1 MNYYAEIKSGKVSSI
16 LETRSVMVW
25 AEFIAIDSNDTTLLG
40 ASYDDESG
48 EFIRPQAQTHKT
60 KGLNQT
66 EYRGLYTPTETIKL
80 DELEAYINDLTYQVT
95 GGVVGLDDNAALVG
109 FAGATY
115 RQLMRSGFAAF
126 AKSTES
132 GVDMDN
138 QTTVISVNCQD
149 LLGLLDSPTR
159 KDVIKLGVPL

>member
-1 MNYYAEIKSGKVSSI
+1 MYFAEIKNSI
-16 LETRSVMVW
+16 VVALLETKSDLSSDSMI
-25 AEFIAIDSNDTTLLG
+25 EIDGLDSSLTG
-40 ASYDDESG
+40 AAYDENTG
-48 EFIRPQAQTHKT
+48 EFTRVTASTHKT

-95 GGVVGLDDNAALVG
+95 GGEVDLDDNAALVG

-149 LLGLLDSPTR
+149 LLGLLDSPER
-159 KDVIKLGVPL
+159 KDTILLGKPL

>member
-1 MNYYAEIKSGKVSSI
+1 MYFAEIKNSI
-16 LETRSVMVW
+16 VVALLETKSDLSSDSMI
-25 AEFIAIDSNDTTLLG
+25 EIDGLDSSLTG
-40 ASYDDESG
+40 AAYDENTGVFTRVTAS
-48 EFIRPQAQTHKT
+48 THKT

-95 GGVVGLDDNAALVG
+95 GGEVDLDDNAALVG

-149 LLGLLDSPTR
+149 LLGLLDSPER
-159 KDVIKLGVPL
+159 KDIILLGKPL

>member
-1 MNYYAEIKSGKVSSI
+1 MTLRYLAQVMTMNLANLFVRK
-16 LETRSVMVW
+16 
-25 AEFIAIDSNDTTLLG
+25 
-40 ASYDDESG
+40 
-48 EFIRPQAQTHKT
+48 HKLT
-60 KGLNQT
+60 KQKG
-66 EYRGLYTPTETIKL
+66 
-80 DELEAYINDLTYQVT
+80 LTYQVT

-149 LLGLLDSPTR
+149 LLGLLDSPER
-159 KDVIKLGVPL
+159 KDTILLGKPL